1 MKIIQVP
8 GETIKFNYGTVDK
21 YAVVFQDE
29 VVYVGSEPQCRRFVY
44 YMEGAKAEEILGRKQ
59 LRKDLVS

>member
-1 MKIIQVP
+1 MEIILIP
-8 GETIKFNYGTVDK
+8 GEKIKFNYGTVDK
-21 YAVVFQDE
+21 YAVVLQDE

-44 YMEGAKAEEILGRKQ
+44 YMEGAKAEEILGRKR